1 MPKVTNISTGDR
13 GLYTTDGLIMV
24 PAGATTDDVKLAE
37 NEAPNEEWF
46 AKSTAK
52 PQLDHD
58 KDGKAGGAAP
68 AKD

>member
-1 MPKVTNISTGDR
+1 MPKFKNISTGDR
-13 GLYTTDGLIMV
+13 GLYTVEGLIMV
-24 PAGATTDDVKLAE
+24 PAGATTEDVDLAKDE
-37 NEAPNEEWF
+37 VPNEEWF
-46 AKSTAK
+46 EKSTAK